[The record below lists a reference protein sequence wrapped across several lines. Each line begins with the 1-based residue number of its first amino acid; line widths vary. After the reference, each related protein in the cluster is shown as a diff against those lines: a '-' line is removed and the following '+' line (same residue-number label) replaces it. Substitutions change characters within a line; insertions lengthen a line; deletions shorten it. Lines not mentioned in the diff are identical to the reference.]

1 MSRVTSATEST
12 GVCTARKT
20 ASSNMAASLGH
31 GRRRV
36 FGRKKQVKVGSA
48 TDGRLQVHLDTA
60 PHDPTAHDPV
70 HPRGIELRVDVVD
83 QDAGADRSPAQPYGA
98 RAIAVPASRNSRR
111 VSMEPPQAKKQE
123 PQSQRLDE
131 MVQRVVIEVRRM
143 ERE

>member
-48 TDGRLQVHLDTA
+48 TDGRLKVHLDTA
-60 PHDPTAHDPV
+60 PHDPTAHDPI

-83 QDAGADRSPAQPYGA
+83 QDAGRRPFSSAAVRRQ
-98 RAIAVPASRNSRR
+98 AIAVPASRN
-111 VSMEPPQAKKQE
+111 
-123 PQSQRLDE
+123 
-131 MVQRVVIEVRRM
+131 
-143 ERE
+143 

>member
-36 FGRKKQVKVGSA
+36 FGRENQVKVGSA
-48 TDGRLQVHLDTA
+48 TDGRLKARRTRLVQPPLQRTSEHLLVVTIPVA
-60 PHDPTAHDPV
+60 LESLGGIVATLGPELHDPV

-83 QDAGADRSPAQPYGA
+83 QDAGRRPFSSAEIG
-98 RAIAVPASRNSRR
+98 RASCR
-111 VSMEPPQAKKQE
+111 
-123 PQSQRLDE
+123 
-131 MVQRVVIEVRRM
+131 
-143 ERE
+143 